1 MIDVITIN
9 KNNIDGLRKTIES
22 VVCQTRFDQVNMIV
36 IDGGSD
42 DGSVDVIKQYQDR
55 INYWVS
61 EKDDGIYHAMN
72 KGIDVATGDYCIFL
86 NSGDYFS
93 SNNVIER
100 ILPELDRDIV
110 YGDEYKDN
118 GKTIKLSKYPSIID
132 DNFFRKTALPH
143 QSTFIRTRLLKNIH
157 YSTKWKLL
165 GDSLWFYERIVEDKV
180 GYKHISL
187 PISVYNLDGIS
198 SRERSKYEEEKR
210 EYFRRK
216 GIIYG

>member
-22 VVCQTRFDQVNMIV
+22 VVCQTRFDQVNMII

-72 KGIDVATGDYCIFL
+72 KGIDVAAGDYCIFL

-165 GDSLWFYERIVEDKV
+165 GDWLWFRERIVVDKV
-180 GYKHISL
+180 SYKHVNFS
-187 PISVYNLDGIS
+187 ISVYNLFGMSTVNRDLHNK
-198 SRERSKYEEEKR
+198 EKEEYYKT
-210 EYFRRK
+210 
-216 GIIYG
+216 